1 MIIGDKVKK
10 FTTKIYV
17 LVTIIILI
25 ISSFILSFFNIYQLK
40 KLEQNNILKLVNVS
54 QKIYIDDETTNKIE
68 NIKYILKQFGITV
81 DKVKKQNFN
90 DYVLKIEN
98 KKTQKKML
106 NSQYNSFIY
115 NTKMLYYITQDDDNI
130 IIMHKKINIKKIII
144 RDILLCFFITF
155 NGSIIIYFFF
165 KKYIKNNIIL
175 PLNHLV
181 QQIPKIKQKDQNITL
196 KDYNLEEIN
205 HIFKEVIKIKKDLES
220 MDNKLKIEKD
230 KLDYILDSMSEGFI
244 LVDKNKN
251 VFAINKTAKKILNSS
266 KNNLGENML
275 YYTQNI
281 KFIENID
288 KVLNTSQKKIFD
300 FKTEDRKIY
309 SIHITKIKKGIIEKG
324 KSGAIILMIDVTAE
338 KMAEKLKQEFF
349 SNVSHELKTP
359 ITSIQGYTELL
370 YNDFANS
377 KQQEKEFLKTIQKE
391 INNVTNLINNI
402 LTISK
407 LENKEIEIDK
417 SEINIK
423 TVVDEIISSTKPL
436 CIERNIKVSNNCENV
451 IMFVDYKKIH
461 QLLNNLIVNAIKY
474 NKDNGF
480 VNINCFEDDKYINLT
495 VKDSG
500 IGIPV
505 EDRNRIFERFYR
517 VEKGRSK
524 ETGGTGLGLS
534 IVKHIVKYYNGKIK
548 VKSKEGFGSEFIIK
562 IPIN

>member
-1 MIIGDKVKK
+1 MKK
-10 FTTKIYV
+10 FTIKVYI
-17 LVTIIILI
+17 LITIIILI
-25 ISSFILSFFNIYQLK
+25 ISSFTLSFFNIYQLK
-40 KLEQNNILKLVNVS
+40 KLEQNNVLKLANVS
-54 QKIYIDDETTNKIE
+54 QKIYTDDEITNKIE
-68 NIKYILKQFGITV
+68 TIKYILKQFGITV

-90 DYVLKIEN
+90 DYVLKLEN
-98 KKTQKKML
+98 SKTQKKML
-106 NSQYNSFIY
+106 NSQHNNFIY
-115 NTKMLYYITQDDDNI
+115 NTKMLYYITENNDYI
-130 IIMHKKINIKKIII
+130 IIMHKKTNIQKIII
-144 RDILLCFFITF
+144 RDILLCSFITF
-155 NGSIIIYFFF
+155 NVSIIIYLFL
-165 KKYIKNNIIL
+165 KKYVKNNIIL
-175 PLNHLV
+175 PLNDLSK
-181 QQIPKIKQKDQNITL
+181 QIPKIKQKNQNIIL

-220 MDNKLKIEKD
+220 MGNKLKIEKN
-230 KLDYILDSMSEGFI
+230 KFDYILDSMSEGFI

-251 VFAINKTAKKILNSS
+251 VFAINKIAKKILNCSQ
-266 KNNLGENML
+266 NNLGENML

-281 KFIENID
+281 KFIQNID
-288 KVLNTSQKKIFD
+288 KVLKTNQKKNFD
-300 FKTEDRKIY
+300 LKTEDNKIY

-324 KSGAIILMIDVTAE
+324 GSGAIILIIDITAE

-370 YNDFANS
+370 YNDFATS

-436 CIERNIKVSNNCENV
+436 CIERNIKVANNCENV
-451 IMFVDYKKIH
+451 TMFVDYKKIH

-480 VNINCFEDDKYINLT
+480 VEIKCFKDDKYINLT
-495 VKDSG
+495 VKDNG

-505 EDRNRIFERFYR
+505 ADRNRIFERFYR

>member
-1 MIIGDKVKK
+1 MKK
-10 FTTKIYV
+10 FTIKIYI
-17 LVTIIILI
+17 LITAIILI
-25 ISSFILSFFNIYQLK
+25 ISSFTLSFFNIYQLK
-40 KLEQNNILKLVNVS
+40 KLEQNNILKLINVS
-54 QKIYIDDETTNKIE
+54 QKIYTDDEITNKTE
-68 NIKYILKQFGITV
+68 TIKYILKQFGITA
-81 DKVKKQNFN
+81 DTVKKQNFY
-90 DYVLKIEN
+90 DYVLKIEDI
-98 KKTQKKML
+98 KTQKKML
-106 NSQYNSFIY
+106 NSQYNNFIY
-115 NTKMLYYITQDDDNI
+115 NRKMLYYITQNNDNV
-130 IIMHKKINIKKIII
+130 IIMHKKTNIQKIII
-144 RDILLCFFITF
+144 RDVLLCSFITL
-155 NGSIIIYFFF
+155 NVSIIIYLFL
-165 KKYIKNNIIL
+165 KKYVKNNIIL
-175 PLNHLV
+175 PLNDLSK
-181 QQIPKIKQKDQNITL
+181 QIPKIKQKDQNITL

-220 MDNKLKIEKD
+220 MGNKLKIEKN

-251 VFAINKTAKKILNSS
+251 VFAINKMAKKILNCSQ
-266 KNNLGENML
+266 NNLGENML

-281 KFIENID
+281 KFIQNID
-288 KVLNTSQKKIFD
+288 KVLKTNQRKSFD
-300 FKTEDRKIY
+300 LKTEDNKIY
-309 SIHITKIKKGIIEKG
+309 SIHITKIKKGMIEKG
-324 KSGAIILMIDVTAE
+324 SSGAIILIIDVTAE

-370 YNDFANS
+370 YNGFATS
-377 KQQEKEFLKTIQKE
+377 KQQEKEFLKIIQKE
-391 INNVTNLINNI
+391 INNVTSLINNI

-436 CIERNIKVSNNCENV
+436 CIERNIKVTNNCEN
-451 IMFVDYKKIH
+451 ITMFVDYKKIH

-480 VNINCFEDDKYINLT
+480 VDINCFEDDKYINLT

-505 EDRNRIFERFYR
+505 ADRNRIFERFYR